1 MLFSLSFIFILI
13 CESVMSFVRQAHNF
27 LLAVIGIIA
36 KNVKASSEMLDHK
49 LDFNILTVSSTSKT
63 RNKLFFFLAW

>member
-1 MLFSLSFIFILI
+1 
-13 CESVMSFVRQAHNF
+13 MSFVRQAHNF

-36 KNVKASSEMLDHK
+36 KNVKASSETLDHK
-49 LDFNILTVSSTSKT
+49 LDFNTLTVSSTSKT

>member
-1 MLFSLSFIFILI
+1 
-13 CESVMSFVRQAHNF
+13 MSFVRQAHNF
-27 LLAVIGIIA
+27 LLAVTGIIA
-36 KNVKASSEMLDHK
+36 KNVKASSETLDHK